1 MFSKNEKSVRVTTL
15 PQPRTVLY
23 RYGERFQFS
32 DDFWLMLV
40 TFFLLYLTDE
50 LLKAVGNTEIQATP
64 SVCLLPKELNVCLT
78 VLLNSYIPC
87 FFP

>member
-50 LLKAVGNTEIQATP
+50 LLKAVGNSEIQATP
-64 SVCLLPKELNVCLT
+64 VCAFYPR
-78 VLLNSYIPC
+78 S
-87 FFP
+87 